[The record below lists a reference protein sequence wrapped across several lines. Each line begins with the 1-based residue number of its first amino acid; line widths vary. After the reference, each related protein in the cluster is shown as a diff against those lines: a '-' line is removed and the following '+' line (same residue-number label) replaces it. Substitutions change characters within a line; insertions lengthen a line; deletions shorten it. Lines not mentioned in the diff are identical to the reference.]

1 MTTSTIIQL
10 AADNKIDISESLKTH
25 SVWENAIGYD
35 PLERKVYPEQE
46 KTKKKRNNIN
56 VGDLITRTNAASLP
70 TCAKCKES
78 GHLTYQCMNTFT
90 IKDGKVVKKEMVGEP
105 VKEPKPV
112 VPRVKTIRKNEHKSR
127 RHHRHRH
134 HRHRSRSK

>member
-70 TCAKCKES
+70 TCAKCKECKLPYNAAA
-78 GHLTYQCMNTFT
+78 GHLTYQCMNCLLYTS
-90 IKDGKVVKKEMVGEP
+90 DAADE
-105 VKEPKPV
+105 
-112 VPRVKTIRKNEHKSR
+112 
-127 RHHRHRH
+127 
-134 HRHRSRSK
+134 